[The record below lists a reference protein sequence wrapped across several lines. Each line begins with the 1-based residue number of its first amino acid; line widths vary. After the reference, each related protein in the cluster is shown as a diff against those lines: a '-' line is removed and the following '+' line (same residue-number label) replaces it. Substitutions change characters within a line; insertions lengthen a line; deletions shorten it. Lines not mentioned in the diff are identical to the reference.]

1 MVGSTFIF
9 VVPVLYYKIFKFRQ
23 KQDNSVQGR
32 ERKKKLI
39 VSDIL
44 CISGLSE
51 GGRARRKQKNLVST
65 KLNLIAWIL
74 QVEYPKWCQNHSF

>member
-1 MVGSTFIF
+1 MVGFTFIF

-23 KQDNSVQGR
+23 KQDNSVQGM
-32 ERKKKLI
+32 EDMLI

-44 CISGLSE
+44 CFSGLSVK
-51 GGRARRKQKNLVST
+51 GRARRKQKNLVST

-74 QVEYPKWCQNHSF
+74 QVEYPKLCQNHSF